1 MKIEDCKTVP
11 EFFGVEEDAYIWIE
25 GEMAKKLF
33 ISSQGYGKYERGES
47 EPNLVMLKKICI
59 VLDISADWLLEI
71 PI

>member
-1 MKIEDCKTVP
+1 MSDFNQRLRWARKSQGYTQ
-11 EFFGVEEDAYIWIE
+11 

-59 VLDISADWLLEI
+59 VLDVSADWLLEI